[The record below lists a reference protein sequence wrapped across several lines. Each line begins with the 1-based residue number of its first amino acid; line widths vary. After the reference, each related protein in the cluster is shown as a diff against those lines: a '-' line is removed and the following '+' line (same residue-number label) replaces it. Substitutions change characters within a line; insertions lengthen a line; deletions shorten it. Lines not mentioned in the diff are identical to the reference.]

1 MGKNKK
7 GETYRSG
14 RNIVKF
20 FGDVISWTVFCLLL
34 LIAIALLYYVFAN
47 YRYSKRG
54 RGYEP
59 LFSLYTIIS
68 PSMEPNIKVYDV
80 IIDVPVKDFSTLK
93 TGDVIT
99 FKSESS
105 ISKGMTVTHRITNI
119 KKVANKYYYTTK
131 GDSNETED
139 TSLVAQDNVIGKVKF
154 RIPQLGRIQ
163 YFLAS
168 RGGWLLVILIPA
180 VVILI
185 TDIIKLARMLKI
197 NKQVSEVEEKPEDK
211 EKKEA
216 ENNKRKKEI
225 QTKLLKVDLDD
236 EVMELPKLKK

>member
-7 GETYRSG
+7 GETYRSFRG
-14 RNIVKF
+14 IIKF
-20 FGDVISWTVFCLLL
+20 FGDVISWTVFILLL

-47 YRYSKRG
+47 YRYSKKG

-80 IIDVPVKDFSTLK
+80 IIDVPVKDYRSLK
-93 TGDVIT
+93 VGEVIT

-119 KKVANKYYYTTK
+119 KKVGNKYYFTTK

-139 TSLVAQDNVIGKVKF
+139 TSLVVQDNVIGKVKL

-180 VVILI
+180 VFILI
-185 TDIIKLARMLKI
+185 TDVIKLIRMLKI
-197 NKQVSEVEEKPEDK
+197 NKQVNEVEEASNNK
-211 EKKEA
+211 EIKFG
-216 ENNKRKKEI
+216 NNKRKKEL
-225 QTKLLKVDLDD
+225 QAKLLKIDLDD
-236 EVMELPKLKK
+236 EIMELPKLKQ

>member
-7 GETYRSG
+7 GETYRSFRG
-14 RNIVKF
+14 IIKF
-20 FGDVISWTVFCLLL
+20 FGDVISWTVFILLL

-47 YRYSKRG
+47 YRYSKKG

-80 IIDVPVKDFSTLK
+80 IIDVPVKDYRSLK
-93 TGDVIT
+93 VGEVIT

-119 KKVANKYYYTTK
+119 KKVGNKYYFTTK

-139 TSLVAQDNVIGKVKF
+139 TSLVVQDNVIGKVKL

-180 VVILI
+180 IFILI
-185 TDIIKLARMLKI
+185 TDVIKLIRMLKI
-197 NKQVSEVEEKPEDK
+197 NKQVNEVEEASNNK
-211 EKKEA
+211 EIKFG
-216 ENNKRKKEI
+216 NNKRKKEL
-225 QTKLLKVDLDD
+225 QAKLLKIDLDD
-236 EVMELPKLKK
+236 EIMELPKLKQ